1 MKLTLTILLFLLM
14 IMPVTAQTGNTPY
27 TPPLESNVSHDAGFS
42 MSGIAGKGNTLRI
55 GFTQAIVPFGVSS
68 DKPGS
73 LFSNNDF
80 TFYLDE
86 EYGVTI
92 EYQLIEGRVFGLQAG
107 GSYFYAKESSRVND
121 GTVDANNYMT
131 LEGGGVYG
139 GLTWR
144 AGWENFGV
152 RTALNLGWF
161 AFDYRMKLMYK
172 TQFMSDYVTEYKGEA
187 VGGTGSRI
195 DIGLYG
201 EVGRFGIYPSFQML
215 YLAKNG
221 PSAILLKTLNIS
233 AGISF

>member
-1 MKLTLTILLFLLM
+1 MKQILPILILLLLTS
-14 IMPVTAQTGNTPY
+14 PAPAQSGFQPC
-27 TPPLESNVSHDAGFS
+27 ESSPESAEYQNSRFNITGFS
-42 MSGIAGKGNTLRI
+42 GKSSALRI

-86 EYGVTI
+86 EYGLSL
-92 EYQLIEGRVFGLQAG
+92 EYQLIEGRMFGLQAG
-107 GSYFYAKESSRVND
+107 GSYFYAKESDRVND
-121 GTVDANNYMT
+121 GAVDANNYMT

-144 AGWENFGV
+144 AGWDNFGV

-172 TQFMSDYVTEYKGEA
+172 TQFMTGYVTDYKGEA
-187 VGGTGSRI
+187 VGGAGSRI

-201 EVGRFGIYPSFQML
+201 EAGRFGIYPSLQML
-215 YLAKNG
+215 YIAKNG
-221 PSAILLKTLNIS
+221 PSAVILKTLNIS